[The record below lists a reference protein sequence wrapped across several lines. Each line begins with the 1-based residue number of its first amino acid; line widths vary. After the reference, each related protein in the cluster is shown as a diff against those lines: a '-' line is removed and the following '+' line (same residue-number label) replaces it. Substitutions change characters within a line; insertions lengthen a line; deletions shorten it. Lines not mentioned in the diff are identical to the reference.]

1 MAGLGVS
8 PGTSPGVRRPGRS
21 QSRPD
26 GAFRKDR
33 RSLLCTLS
41 TASLLLA
48 FPLPSEALSR
58 AQQKAY
64 DAFVVAPPQPVTS
77 AQVQKQREDRVRQSF
92 QVEEGRIQ
100 VALRL
105 YTDAVQDQREGRYQ
119 EALSKYEQIIRNYGD
134 FALAER
140 SRVSRAILE
149 YQLGSVDAAIL
160 HLKDEEVALRGDAE
174 VHCALAVVLCVAK
187 LHVMPSQ
194 LSSVSH
200 SDVRLPVRYA
210 EKPYELS
217 QAEEQFEIAMEF
229 DKRFMDASYVRD
241 GKPAWPPR
249 MVLALEKFRS
259 FGR

>member
-8 PGTSPGVRRPGRS
+8 PGTSPGVSRPGRS

-160 HLKDEEVALRGDAE
+160 HLKDEEVALRGGPL
-174 VHCALAVVLCVAK
+174 CAGGRAVRCQTPRYALSA
-187 LHVMPSQ
+187 Q

>member
-8 PGTSPGVRRPGRS
+8 PGTSPGVSRPGRS

-174 VHCALAVVLCVAK
+174 VHCALAVVL
-187 LHVMPSQ
+187 
-194 LSSVSH
+194 
-200 SDVRLPVRYA
+200 YA

>member
-8 PGTSPGVRRPGRS
+8 PGTSPGVSRPGRS

-194 LSSVSH
+194 LSS
-200 SDVRLPVRYA
+200 A
-210 EKPYELS
+210 
-217 QAEEQFEIAMEF
+217 QFVKVLVFGALTLMHRPRRRVGGRQGGRPRGG
-229 DKRFMDASYVRD
+229 DPR
-241 GKPAWPPR
+241 PPLLR
-249 MVLALEKFRS
+249 RPHPKSVLASGGSPRQPRS
-259 FGR
+259 